1 MKILLATLSIEPES
15 RGEHSPNVAYSIGL
29 AYLHAELE
37 LAGHEVR
44 LLFLNNVDEQ
54 ESARQFFAE
63 LDSYVPDLVGFQIFS
78 MNRVAT
84 FNAVRRLC
92 DDYQGLHIV
101 LGGVHVSVLYEQIV
115 AAFPS
120 TIAVRGEAD
129 ESFPEVVRAL
139 EQGGDLAAISGI
151 AFWRDGKVL
160 VTPPRGPVEK
170 LDSLPFPRH
179 EVFFDNEP
187 HRDTA
192 HVITSRGCPFDCS
205 FCCLKAISLR
215 RCRVRN
221 IDSVVEEIA
230 YLKQRYP
237 RLRRIQFHDDTLLL
251 DNNRVIALCKALIKA
266 NLGLNFI
273 CSGRV
278 KPVSAEMFSWMARA
292 GFTKLMFGLETGSPL
307 LLESIRKKIAPE
319 DVINLFTLLRPFDF
333 TVTTFLM
340 CGFPGETEDTVS
352 ETIDLVKKTQRITYN
367 SITGIGKL
375 WVYPGTDICQIMKD
389 RGKLTDAFWLSNEPV
404 PFFTAEHSLAELCR
418 FEERMMINLS
428 ICRILTWQGF
438 RHHFLSVPGEI
449 TRFLCRKKN
458 IDFLTFILKDFLNRH
473 TPFVVP
479 AATKLYRSIRQI

>member
-1 MKILLATLSIEPES
+1 MKILLATLSIEQES

-54 ESARQFFAE
+54 ESDRRFFSE
-63 LDSYVPDLVGFQIFS
+63 LSSYAPDLVGFQIFS

-84 FNAVRRLC
+84 FHAVRRLRKE
-92 DDYQGLHIV
+92 YQDLHIV

-115 AAFPS
+115 SAFPEV
-120 TIAVRGEAD
+120 IAIRGEAD
-129 ESFPEVVRAL
+129 ESFPEVVHAL
-139 EQGGDLAAISGI
+139 EHREDLAKISGI
-151 AFWRDGKVL
+151 AFWRDDKVL
-160 VTPPRGPVEK
+160 VTPPRGPVENLDK
-170 LDSLPFPRH
+170 LPLPRH
-179 EVFFDNEP
+179 EVFFDDEP

-215 RCRVRN
+215 RCRVRS
-221 IDSVVEEIA
+221 IDSVVAEIA
-230 YLKQRYP
+230 WLKQRYP
-237 RLRRIQFHDDTLLL
+237 RLKRIQFHDDTLLL
-251 DNNRVIALCKALIKA
+251 DNNRVIALCKALIA
-266 NLGLNFI
+266 ADLGLNFI

-319 DVINLFTLLRPFDF
+319 DVINLFTLLKPFDF

-340 CGFPGETEDTVS
+340 CGFPGETDDTVS
-352 ETIDLVKKTQRITYN
+352 ETIKLVKQTQNITYN

-375 WVYPGTDICQIMKD
+375 WVYPGTDICRIMKD
-389 RGKLTDAFWLSNEPV
+389 KGKLADEFWLSDEPV
-404 PFFTAEHSLAELCR
+404 PYFTAEHSLEELCR

-438 RHHFLSVPGEI
+438 RHHFLSVPGTI
-449 TRFLCRKKN
+449 TRFLCRRKN
-458 IDFLTFILKDFLNRH
+458 IDFLTFILKDFLSRH
-473 TPFVVP
+473 VPGLVP
-479 AATKLYRSIRQI
+479 AATRLYRSIRHI